1 MDVEV
6 DLLEVQVSGKSA
18 RSAKRLTSRRGLPH
32 LKSAP
37 AGALQAAAE
46 LAVADSLSASSSG
59 CPQEAADSGTPV
71 STGSPSR
78 SRWNRSQSH
87 MDIPKSGSQAI
98 ILNSGAV
105 DLDSAPGSSSGGQL
119 VPLLSSHGSSQQVLS
134 PFMRSPA
141 AAVEVQQVPVGS
153 TPAQAASG
161 QGSQLLRPL
170 SRKVSG
176 NKLIVSSTD
185 NMEAKAGEIML
196 PPQTTPFAKA
206 PGGVHD
212 LEICFS
218 GKSARMS
225 RGRIRQP
232 DVHTIAA
239 H

>member
-1 MDVEV
+1 M

-18 RSAKRLTSRRGLPH
+18 RSAKRLTSRRGLTH

-37 AGALQAAAE
+37 AGAFQAAAE

-59 CPQEAADSGTPV
+59 YPQEAADSGTPV

-87 MDIPKSGSQAI
+87 MDIPKFGSQAI
-98 ILNSGAV
+98 ASNSGTV
-105 DLDSAPGSSSGGQL
+105 MLDSAAGSSSGDQL
-119 VPLLSSHGSSQQVLS
+119 VPLLSSHSSEKQRPS

-141 AAVEVQQVPVGS
+141 AALEVQQAPVGT
-153 TPAQAASG
+153 TPAQSVSD
-161 QGSQLLRPL
+161 QGPQLLRPL

-176 NKLIVSSTD
+176 NKLIVSSADTL
-185 NMEAKAGEIML
+185 EAKAGEVML
-196 PPQTTPFAKA
+196 PPQATPFAKT
-206 PGGVHD
+206 PGVVD
-212 LEICFS
+212 DFEICFS

-225 RGRIRQP
+225 RGRVRQP
-232 DVHTIAA
+232 DVQTIVA

>member
-1 MDVEV
+1 M
-6 DLLEVQVSGKSA
+6 QVSGKSA
-18 RSAKRLTSRRGLPH
+18 RSAKRLTSRRGLTH

-46 LAVADSLSASSSG
+46 LAVADSMSPSSSG
-59 CPQEAADSGTPV
+59 SPQEAADFGTPV

-78 SRWNRSQSH
+78 LRWNRSQSH

-98 ILNSGAV
+98 TSSTGAV
-105 DLDSAPGSSSGGQL
+105 MWGSAADSSSAGQL
-119 VPLLSSHGSSQQVLS
+119 VPLLSSHSNNKQVPS

-141 AAVEVQQVPVGS
+141 AAQEVQQAPVDKVET
-153 TPAQAASG
+153 TPAQAVS
-161 QGSQLLRPL
+161 SQAPEVVRPL

-176 NKLIVSSTD
+176 NKLIVSSD
-185 NMEAKAGEIML
+185 DSMEAKAGEVML
-196 PPQTTPFAKA
+196 PPQATPFAR
-206 PGGVHD
+206 PPEGVDD

-225 RGRIRQP
+225 RGRVRQP
-232 DVHTIAA
+232 DVQTIVA